1 MVNNIPFEKLKLTDP
16 RSYYRDFKY
25 PWAYTFAEEHRR
37 MNWTREEVRTL
48 HEDVADWKSMTEEE
62 RAPRQFLLN
71 YFVQADVDV
80 AGSYFDNL
88 GRWYRQP
95 ELRMAL
101 ARIMDREA
109 THVDNYDMLPDQFG
123 IPLSDYSEMLE
134 IDEVADQ
141 HDFMIAPVVGDD
153 LRSRLITL
161 TRHICGEGIG
171 LYGLFLMLLNDQRF
185 GKMKSLGQ
193 EIVSW
198 SSRDENH
205 HVWFLT
211 KLFNTELEENPEEIT
226 QGDFIA
232 ELKADVVAMFKNSV
246 QRGVN
251 YAKAVFAKGPLPDL
265 SVEQIEVF
273 LKQLANARIK
283 KLNLGIDFIYDD
295 VPVFVELD
303 WASMLFGGSLDNFFE
318 TAGTNYQIGALTGEW
333 EYPPVG
339 FMKDSHAAQALM
351 D

>member
-1 MVNNIPFEKLKLTDP
+1 MTTQIPFEKLKLTDS
-16 RSYYRDFKY
+16 RSYYREFKY
-25 PWAYTFAEEHRR
+25 PWAYQFAEEHRR

-48 HEDVADWKSMTEEE
+48 HEDVADWKSMTEEQ

-123 IPLSDYSEMLE
+123 IPLSDYSEMLA

-141 HDFMIAPVVGDD
+141 HDFMIAPVIGDD

-161 TRHICGEGIG
+161 NRHICGEGIG

-211 KLFNTELEENPEEIT
+211 KLFNTELEENQEVF
-226 QGDFIA
+226 DADKNFIPQLI
-232 ELKADVVAMFKNSV
+232 EDTIAMFKNSV

-251 YAKAVFAKGPLPDL
+251 YAKAVFARGSLPGL
-265 SVEQIEVF
+265 SVEEIEMF
-273 LKQLANARIK
+273 LMQLANARIK
-283 KLNLGIDFIYDD
+283 KLNLGVDQIFD
-295 VPVFVELD
+295 VPSIVQLE

-333 EYPPVG
+333 EYPPEG
-339 FMKDSHAAQALM
+339 FMKDSDAAKELM